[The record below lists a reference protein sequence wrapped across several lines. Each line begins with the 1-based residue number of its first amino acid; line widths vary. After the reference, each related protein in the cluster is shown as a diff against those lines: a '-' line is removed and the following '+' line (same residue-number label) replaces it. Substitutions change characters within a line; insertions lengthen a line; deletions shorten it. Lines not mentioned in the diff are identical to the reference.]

1 MGRAMLSLYR
11 RHRPRTFDQVV
22 GQAHIVRTLRNAVEL
37 DKVHHAYLFVGSRGT
52 GKTSMAKVLAC
63 ALNAEGGPRAD
74 FSPDDSSCRAIAD
87 GTSLDVVEMDA
98 ASNNSV
104 DDIRELRENVAL
116 APMGGGRRVY
126 ILDEAHMLTTPA
138 WNAFLKT
145 LEEPPPHVVFVLA
158 TTEAHKVPAT
168 IVDRCHRFD
177 FQRPSLQQVVEVL
190 DRVAA
195 QEGITVPEPAVAMI
209 ARAATGSF
217 RDALGTLEQLVT
229 YGGTEVKLDD
239 VLEVLGV
246 ADAELVL
253 GTAEAL
259 VEHDPKAALMAV
271 ERLSSS
277 GHDLTQFMRDL
288 AAHLRHLYV
297 VQTLGEVPDSFS
309 VTAEHTDRLAAQADR
324 LAQGEVLRTIDLLGD
339 ALSAV
344 KDGSDPRIRLELALL
359 KAVQPQ
365 ADLSLQAL
373 MFRIEQ
379 LEGRLAAV
387 AGPVGGSTTRGAGGV
402 PEEGQDVE
410 GAPEPR
416 SAAASAQAGSRTDA
430 SMGTAADSGRSAVTA
445 AQGAGAAGVPAR
457 DAAAGEGVGGASGP
471 AARSSASSAGGAP
484 QRGHADASS
493 GDGQATVVESGLA
506 TVAADGGVA
515 EVAANAGV
523 VTAEDGGAAT
533 VGNGGVVTAGDGGVA
548 TVAAGGIATASDGGL
563 ATAAAALADDSSAG
577 APALADDG
585 SPGIPPLAD
594 DGSAGIPPL
603 ELDRLKTFW
612 PAVLDAVREENVMVA
627 ALLTEAQP
635 AALASGRLVIDFPS
649 DAEFSKKK
657 AESNASRIEAALRA
671 LTGHSVTLECRL
683 SGDSRADPVM
693 LSEEELLAR
702 LMAEFDARE
711 VFEAPAANVDAPR
724 AGGDR
729 PSAADST
736 PTDQD

>member
-1 MGRAMLSLYR
+1 MLSLYR
-11 RHRPRTFDQVV
+11 RHRPRTFDDVV
-22 GQAHIVRTLRNAVEL
+22 GQEHIVRTLRNAVEL

-52 GKTSMAKVLAC
+52 GKTSMAKLLAC

-74 FSPDDSSCRAIAD
+74 FPPDEPPCRAIAD

-177 FQRPSLQQVVEVL
+177 FQRPSLQQVATVL
-190 DRVAA
+190 ERVAD
-195 QEGITVPEPAVAMI
+195 QEGINVPEPAVAMI

-229 YGGTEVKLDD
+229 YGGSDVKLDD
-239 VLEVLGV
+239 VLEILGV

-253 GTAEAL
+253 AAADSL
-259 VEHDPKAALMAV
+259 VEHDPKAALLAV
-271 ERLSSS
+271 ERLSAS
-277 GHDLTQFMRDL
+277 GRDLTQFMRDL

-309 VTAEHTDRLAAQADR
+309 VTAEHTDRLSAQADR
-324 LAQGEVLRTIDLLGD
+324 LAQGEVLRAIDLLGD

-387 AGPVGGSTTRGAGGV
+387 SGP
-402 PEEGQDVE
+402 
-410 GAPEPR
+410 GAPAEPG
-416 SAAASAQAGSRTDA
+416 SASEASSGAAPAAAAATPTVSSFDPGPAPA
-430 SMGTAADSGRSAVTA
+430 SSTGD
-445 AQGAGAAGVPAR
+445 AGAAPG
-457 DAAAGEGVGGASGP
+457 
-471 AARSSASSAGGAP
+471 SSAGGAGGAP
-484 QRGHADASS
+484 AVDPGP
-493 GDGQATVVESGLA
+493 A
-506 TVAADGGVA
+506 TVAAPA
-515 EVAANAGV
+515 P
-523 VTAEDGGAAT
+523 
-533 VGNGGVVTAGDGGVA
+533 A
-548 TVAAGGIATASDGGL
+548 TVAPP
-563 ATAAAALADDSSAG
+563 
-577 APALADDG
+577 APAAVAASAPRESG
-585 SPGIPPLAD
+585 PPV
-594 DGSAGIPPL
+594 PPL

-635 AALASGRLVIDFPS
+635 TSLDSGRLTVDFPG

-671 LTGHSVTLECRL
+671 LTGHSVKLECRL
-683 SGDSRADPVM
+683 SGDSRAEPVM
-693 LSEEELLAR
+693 LSEEELLTR
-702 LMAEFDARE
+702 LKAEFDARE
-711 VFEAPAANVDAPR
+711 VLDDPPAASAIDPS
-724 AGGDR
+724 
-729 PSAADST
+729 PSANEPSPSADDPS
-736 PTDQD
+736 PNDQD